1 MGYTQLLLFLREHY
15 YRESSELIQS
25 GDIAVFGD
33 VISWWPVSQIQGY
46 RCHYFGEELERIE
59 RRVGDG
65 WERVV
70 DLPEPKENMLRTE
83 HGTIKPGEY
92 LVHPYHGV
100 GRFEYLVTRQTENG
114 QRTFVSLEY
123 AGNDRLLFPLDKQT
137 ELMPYVGSRHPRLT
151 RLNSKVW
158 MKTRERIQK
167 DLIKVARELL
177 KIYASRQLSER
188 PAIGFNDE
196 WEAEVRRSAGF
207 RLTEDQERAL
217 KEIQHDL
224 ALSPHPMDRLV
235 CGDVGFGKTEVA
247 LHAAAQIVQAG
258 MQVAFI
264 APTTV
269 LAEQHFLGA
278 LRRLQGLPVKVVSLS
293 RLSGN
298 SKETLTAIES
308 GEADIV
314 VGTHSVLGAQV
325 RFKRLGLLI
334 VDEEQKFGVAQK
346 EKLKSLRP
354 QIDILSMSAT
364 PIPRTLS
371 MSMSGLRGLSLLRT
385 PPTGRKP
392 VKTFI
397 EPFTAQTLRDALAAE
412 MEREGQAYVVY
423 NRVQPLG
430 QVLLKVEEELREA
443 GFEPVPEG
451 SERGGRRRI
460 VALAHGQMDEHRL
473 QTTMRR
479 FMDGEIDI
487 LVASSIVEHG
497 LDSPRANTLIV
508 LHSEWFGLSDLYQ
521 LRGRVGRRTEQAFA
535 YFMIGGLDID
545 KYARKDDRSLLTDVA
560 RQRLSALAE
569 ADELG
574 SGWSVALRDLE
585 IRGGG
590 NLLGHEQHGSMESIG
605 LLLYAQLL
613 QEEIGRQ
620 AKRAGVPL
628 FTREA
633 IQEN

>member
-1 MGYTQLLLFLREHY
+1 MGYTELLLFLREHY
-15 YRESSELIQS
+15 YRETPELSQS

-33 VISWWPVSQIQGY
+33 VISWWPISKTVPY
-46 RCHYFGEELERIE
+46 RCHFFGEELERIE
-59 RRVGDG
+59 IKSGEG
-65 WERVV
+65 WARSTEM
-70 DLPEPKENMLRTE
+70 PEPKENMLRTE

-100 GRFEYLVTRQTENG
+100 GIFQYLVTRTTENG
-114 QRTFVSLEY
+114 ERTFVSLEY
-123 AGNDRLLFPLDKQT
+123 AGNDRLLFTFDKQT

-158 MKTRERIQK
+158 LRTRERVQK

-177 KIYASRQLSER
+177 KIYAERQLAER
-188 PAIGFNDE
+188 PTITLNTE
-196 WEAEVRRSAGF
+196 WEEEVRRSAGF
-207 RLTEDQERAL
+207 KLTEDQERAL
-217 KEIQHDL
+217 VEIQHDL
-224 ALSPHPMDRLV
+224 HDSPHPMDRLV

-264 APTTV
+264 APTTI
-269 LAEQHFLGA
+269 LAEQHFIGA
-278 LRRLQGLPVKVVSLS
+278 KRRLQGLPINIVALS
-293 RLSGN
+293 RLRGDA
-298 SKETLTAIES
+298 KETLAAIER

-314 VGTHSVLGAQV
+314 IGTHSVLSAQV
-325 RFKRLGLLI
+325 SFKRLGLLI

-346 EKLKSLRP
+346 EKLKKLRP

-385 PPTGRKP
+385 PPGGRKP
-392 VKTFI
+392 VSTII
-397 EPFTAQTLRDALAAE
+397 EPFSVQMLRDALAAE
-412 MEREGQAYVVY
+412 MERNGQAYVVY

-430 QVLLKVEEELREA
+430 QVVLKVEEELREA

-460 VALAHGQMDEHRL
+460 VAMAHGQMDEGRL
-473 QTTMRR
+473 QRTMRG
-479 FMDGEIDI
+479 FMEGEIDI

-497 LDSPRANTLIV
+497 LDSPKANTLIV

-521 LRGRVGRRTEQAFA
+521 LRGRVGRRREQAYA
-535 YFMIGGLDID
+535 YFMIGGLDSD
-545 KYARKDDRSLLTDVA
+545 QYARANEHSLLTDIA
-560 RQRLSALAE
+560 RQRLAALAE

-628 FTREA
+628 FRRS
-633 IQEN
+633 N

>member
-1 MGYTQLLLFLREHY
+1 MGYTELLLFLREHY
-15 YRESSELIQS
+15 YRETSELLQS

-33 VISWWPVSQIQGY
+33 TIHWWPVSECQPY
-46 RCHYFGEELERIE
+46 RCHFFGEELERVE
-59 RRVGDG
+59 RRAEAGFI
-65 WERVV
+65 RVH
-70 DLPEPKENMLRTE
+70 DMPTPQENMLRTE

-100 GRFEYLVTRQTENG
+100 GIFEYLVTRVTEG
-114 QRTFVSLEY
+114 GERTFVSLEY
-123 AGNDRLLFPLDKQT
+123 AGNDRLLFPFDKQG

-158 MKTRERIQK
+158 LKTRERVQK

-177 KIYASRQLSER
+177 KIYANRQLAER
-188 PAIGFNDE
+188 PQIGLSEE
-196 WEAEVRRSAGF
+196 WEKEVRKSAGF

-217 KEIQHDL
+217 GEIQHDL

-269 LAEQHFLGA
+269 LAEQHYLSTQ
-278 LRRLQGLPVKVVSLS
+278 RRLRGLPINVVALS

-298 SKETLTAIES
+298 NKETLAAIER

-314 VGTHSVLGAQV
+314 VGTHSVLASQV
-325 RFKRLGLLI
+325 HLKRLGLLI

-346 EKLKSLRP
+346 ERLKELRP

-385 PPTGRKP
+385 PPGGRKP
-392 VKTFI
+392 VQTII
-397 EPFTAQTLRDALAAE
+397 EPFTTSTLRDALAAE
-412 MEREGQAYVVY
+412 MERDGQAYVVY

-460 VALAHGQMDEHRL
+460 VAMAHGQMDEHRL

-479 FMDGEIDI
+479 FMDGEIDV

-497 LDSPRANTLIV
+497 LDSERANTLIV

-521 LRGRVGRRTEQAFA
+521 LRGRVGRRRTQAFA
-535 YFMIGGLDID
+535 YFMIGGLDSD
-545 KYARKDDRSLLTDVA
+545 RYAREDDRSLLTDVA
-560 RQRLSALAE
+560 RQRLAALAE
-569 ADELG
+569 ADQLG

-628 FTREA
+628 FRRSGGA
-633 IQEN
+633 D